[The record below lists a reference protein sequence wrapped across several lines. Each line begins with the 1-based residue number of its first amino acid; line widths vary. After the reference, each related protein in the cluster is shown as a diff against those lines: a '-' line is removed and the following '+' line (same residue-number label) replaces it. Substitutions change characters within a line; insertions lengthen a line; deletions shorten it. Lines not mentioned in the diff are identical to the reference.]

1 MQSTDCKENWMES
14 LSLGISSWR
23 KERKFGLIWRLGKP
37 NLNLSYLSSEEDLIR
52 LPKLLIWMKSVLAST
67 FPLLGS
73 VGDILRNVSSHDML
87 SILYSLPFSPC
98 HLGPPA
104 PSSLSL
110 WVGANERKVGSWL
123 DNPPN
128 PPLHTH
134 TVVSSVDMISWK
146 HLGLWLGH
154 PNLDLKIVT
163 RNITNSIQDQ
173 LPAVLKLILGFYN
186 KKMCRSLI
194 QGLDAKGKMKLN
206 QFETALSLN
215 ICKTLSRT

>member
-110 WVGANERKVGSWL
+110 WVGANERKVASSWATL
-123 DNPPN
+123 LLPLPPPTP
-128 PPLHTH
+128 PPLPGINLF
-134 TVVSSVDMISWK
+134 SCRQLSWWN
-146 HLGLWLGH
+146 LGNIKLMTWSFK
-154 PNLDLKIVT
+154 NWMDKCSKKIVEKQQYAKPCCLNLFLNLKNG
-163 RNITNSIQDQ
+163 NISSLD
-173 LPAVLKLILGFYN
+173 
-186 KKMCRSLI
+186 KKELR
-194 QGLDAKGKMKLN
+194 LN
-206 QFETALSLN
+206 L
-215 ICKTLSRT
+215 